1 MMPTKKS
8 IFVCGAQHPFCH
20 AKESM
25 QSHLQTLLWACHFCS
40 IKWVWDLR
48 SSTWS
53 AMACKP
59 LVSDER
65 SDWSTCPCGTFKKF
79 LSSAVQEDAQSQNWT
94 WWKRAW
100 MWMCND
106 TLHLPMSLKRMWG
119 QHPHTWFAQTQA
131 MSVGTNKTSCDLIA
145 WTKTWNPEELLEERP
160 LERNVIL
167 GVSWQWCPLLS
178 LNLCITTN
186 FTCCLLAKRKKEHL
200 ITFIMIIFWDLPQR
214 CLQMTLWHWSC
225 CVIFLWTI
233 PLWLTWRVVVV
244 FHFTRSQICAVSY
257 QRLHHALML
266 SFWAHMAVTCLTCH
280 DEWLMSK
287 MLEVQ
292 LAFHEEQVCTCGQ
305 LEVQLSQQHGRLWKD
320 LQQPSWQHCK
330 CPHQQAGLFNTSK
343 RCSESNAVSIHC
355 ASVPTTLYTLCC
367 TWSFA

>member
-1 MMPTKKS
+1 VGPNIPFVMQRKACSLICRPCCEPAIFVASNECGTWGHQHDLPWLANPLCLMNDLTGAHVHVTPSRNFCPLRFKKMRNHKTEHDEREHECECAMTHCTCQCHSSACGVNIHTLDLHKHKQCQWEPTKQ
-8 IFVCGAQHPFCH
+8 V
-20 AKESM
+20 
-25 QSHLQTLLWACHFCS
+25 
-40 IKWVWDLR
+40 V
-48 SSTWS
+48 TWLHEQKLGTRRNCWRNAPWS
-53 AMACKP
+53 EMSF
-59 LVSDER
+59 LV
-65 SDWSTCPCGTFKKF
+65 F
-79 LSSAVQEDAQSQNWT
+79 LD
-94 WWKRAW
+94 
-100 MWMCND
+100 ND
-106 TLHLPMSLKRMWG
+106 
-119 QHPHTWFAQTQA
+119 
-131 MSVGTNKTSCDLIA
+131 V
-145 WTKTWNPEELLEERP
+145 
-160 LERNVIL
+160 
-167 GVSWQWCPLLS
+167 PLLS
-178 LNLCITTN
+178 LNLCTTTN
-186 FTCCLLAKRKKEHL
+186 FTCCLLAKRKKEHP